1 MRRGHVYTDKIH
13 NCPNCLKEKHF
24 QNLMHMSEGS
34 RSNRPQTKSVPSQI
48 GPSQIIVLLW
58 SFFIVSLLFFT
69 PGNHMSANFVVYYCQ
84 HAKLN
89 IS

>member
-1 MRRGHVYTDKIH
+1 MYV
-13 NCPNCLKEKHF
+13 
-24 QNLMHMSEGS
+24 HMSEGS